1 MDGILFLIKL
11 YIYIIICIYIN
22 CVWWNRGGG
31 IEDIDGKLMVLFVNF
46 ILNMVF

>member
-1 MDGILFLIKL
+1 MCRIFEFELVSEVDGILFLIKL

-31 IEDIDGKLMVLFVNF
+31 IEDIDGK
-46 ILNMVF
+46 